1 MTSAWLRKDCIRCT
15 MIIEKSNG
23 FLIHCFMFP
32 SYRFRNIIVIA
43 QILTIYFCG
52 HFLEVSC
59 LCTSLTETVLW
70 RMNHVRLE
78 NSVGAA
84 RKFRRSVCAAQKLSD
99 GMLGIMAGSV
109 TKLKCV
115 INVTLDCNC
124 CNLSESPV

>member
-1 MTSAWLRKDCIRCT
+1 MY
-15 MIIEKSNG
+15 IINRDRTVPDE
-23 FLIHCFMFP
+23 
-32 SYRFRNIIVIA
+32 
-43 QILTIYFCG
+43 
-52 HFLEVSC
+52 SC
-59 LCTSLTETVLW
+59 
-70 RMNHVRLE
+70 
-78 NSVGAA
+78 AA